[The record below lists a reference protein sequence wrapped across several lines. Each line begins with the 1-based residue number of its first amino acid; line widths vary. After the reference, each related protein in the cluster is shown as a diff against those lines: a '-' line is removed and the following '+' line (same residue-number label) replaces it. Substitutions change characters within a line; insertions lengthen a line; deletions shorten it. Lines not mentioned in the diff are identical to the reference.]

1 MNEAKDNKKGDN
13 SNKIPEAGKQMD
25 ETWGFPGGV
34 SGKESACQSRRHKRR
49 RFNPWVTKIPWRRAW
64 QITPVFLPG
73 EFHGQRSLVGYSPWS
88 HKKLD
93 TTEQAPMGRN
103 GYFVSWTTDLAYL
116 KKLDL
121 ETETKKQLKKIRENK
136 EQFIFLHRNAAQM
149 AQELLYQVL
158 MKIVVKKGTK
168 NRRTG

>member
-1 MNEAKDNKKGDN
+1 MANHGHY
-13 SNKIPEAGKQMD
+13 SI
-25 ETWGFPGGV
+25 
-34 SGKESACQSRRHKRR
+34 SR
-49 RFNPWVTKIPWRRAW
+49 AL
-64 QITPVFLPG
+64 FLPG

-158 MKIVVKKGTK
+158 MKTVVKKEPKTEGLDK
-168 NRRTG
+168 N